1 VTGERRREVSPDW
14 LHRAT
19 EIPDAGEAD
28 YDAIVRS
35 VREDPGIP
43 AHEPRRRAAVD
54 PRTGERVVFCARRAV
69 RPHDQALPEEPPEPE
84 SCLVCEG
91 RTTSVID
98 RATLTGGDETF
109 INKNLFPIAF
119 PAREPLA
126 PERAD
131 VGPAGEDAAG
141 LHFLQWTSTRHDR
154 DLPDMPV
161 EDVAILLERLAVL
174 ERTCLHG
181 SGEHLPRTRD
191 VPGDVH
197 HGYFVVIKNVGRLVG
212 GSLVHGHQQM
222 LHTSIRPRRVG
233 DDARFLR
240 RRGEPFARSLLR
252 ETPPEL
258 VVRSYDGGARL
269 VVPWFMRRPLEM
281 ILALEGE
288 GTWEHLHD
296 LEAGE
301 RRSLAAGLVDATRAV
316 RDLMPRLGRE
326 IAYNLAFHTGPVGSL
341 YVEMLP
347 YTQERGG
354 FEHTGIVVC
363 QAEPETMAAA
373 IREIL
378 G

>member
-1 VTGERRREVSPDW
+1 
-14 LHRAT
+14 
-19 EIPDAGEAD
+19 
-28 YDAIVRS
+28 
-35 VREDPGIP
+35 
-43 AHEPRRRAAVD
+43 
-54 PRTGERVVFCARRAV
+54 
-69 RPHDQALPEEPPEPE
+69 
-84 SCLVCEG
+84 
-91 RTTSVID
+91 
-98 RATLTGGDETF
+98 
-109 INKNLFPIAF
+109 
-119 PAREPLA
+119 
-126 PERAD
+126 
-131 VGPAGEDAAG
+131 
-141 LHFLQWTSTRHDR
+141 
-154 DLPDMPV
+154 
-161 EDVAILLERLAVL
+161 
-174 ERTCLHG
+174 
-181 SGEHLPRTRD
+181 
-191 VPGDVH
+191 
-197 HGYFVVIKNVGRLVG
+197 VIKNVGRLVG